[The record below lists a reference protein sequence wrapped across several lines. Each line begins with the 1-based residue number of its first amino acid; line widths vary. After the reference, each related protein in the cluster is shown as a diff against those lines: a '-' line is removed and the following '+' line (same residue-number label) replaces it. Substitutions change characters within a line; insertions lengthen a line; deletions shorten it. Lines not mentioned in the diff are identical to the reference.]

1 MPGWKRVLT
10 SVRGRSP
17 LGIRGRFLALGVT
30 GVISIVSLGG
40 SAVYMNMRV
49 ASSLTQE
56 ELMSD
61 LAASASHIRSQR
73 DELRGDVYK
82 SVWSVRNSAE
92 FAEDIRLFKDSVA
105 RLGEFAELS
114 GVDPALAD
122 GVRAAAD
129 RADAYVVATT
139 SVIARSPQ
147 TSSDVRNLLAKFEG
161 SYGSFRTSLDIVVEG
176 AETSRDRSKADLE
189 AAVAATTLM
198 VSLIGIVCFV
208 ALSVIGE
215 SSRRRIGT
223 GVAAIKESM
232 RRMSEGD
239 LTVRVVDETGD
250 EITEIAGSANQV
262 AEAFEGSLLQV
273 HQRAVEVFE
282 SSRRI
287 NDIAVDLGE
296 SIRAASAVSTD
307 LADSTTTISSMG
319 RQISDAASV
328 LSRSLVSV
336 GESAASVAAVAQDAV
351 TEADMANA
359 EMTKLDAAGK
369 SIGDIVDVIN
379 TIAEQTHILAI
390 NASIEAARA
399 GEAGRGFAVVADEV
413 RNLAAATA
421 AATAEIKKRARA
433 VEDGNETARSSL
445 ERIVATIQSIAA
457 KQRTIAGDVEQQGR
471 ATEEISRGINEVH
484 VASTTVAGSARTAAA
499 QAALITEQRER
510 LLAYAEELGKVVGA
524 ADRLLQQFTVRQE

>member
-1 MPGWKRVLT
+1 MPGWKTVLKSIRV
-10 SVRGRSP
+10 RSP
-17 LGIRGRFLALGVT
+17 LGIRGRFLALGIT
-30 GVISIVSLGG
+30 GAVSIVSLGG
-40 SAVYMNMRV
+40 GAVYMNMRV
-49 ASSLTQE
+49 AASLTQE
-56 ELMSD
+56 ELMFD
-61 LAASASHIRSQR
+61 LSTSASRLRSQR

-92 FAEDIRLFKDSVA
+92 FEEDIKLFKDSIA
-105 RLGEFAELS
+105 RLRELAEQTDI
-114 GVDPALAD
+114 DPSLAD
-122 GVRAAAD
+122 GIRTAAD
-129 RADAYVVATT
+129 RADAYVIATT

-147 TSSDVRNLLAKFEG
+147 TISDVRNLLAKFEG
-161 SYGSFRTSLDIVVEG
+161 SYGSFRLALESVVEWT
-176 AETSRDRSKADLE
+176 ETSRDRSKEDLE
-189 AAVAATTLM
+189 AAVAASTLM
-198 VSLIGIVCFV
+198 VSVIGLACFT
-208 ALSVIGE
+208 ALTVIGE

-232 RRMSEGD
+232 LRMSEGD
-239 LTVRVVDETGD
+239 LTVRVLDETGD

-262 AEAFEGSLLQV
+262 AEAFEESLLQV
-273 HQRAVEVFE
+273 HQRATEVFE

-296 SIRAASAVSTD
+296 SIRSASAVSAD

-319 RQISDAASV
+319 RQISEAASV

-351 TEADMANA
+351 TEADTASTEMA
-359 EMTKLDAAGK
+359 KLDAAGK
-369 SIGDIVDVIN
+369 SIGEIVDVIN

-433 VEDGNETARSSL
+433 VEDGNEAARSSL

-484 VASTTVAGSARTAAA
+484 AASTTVAGGAKTAAA
-499 QAALITEQRER
+499 QAEVIKEQRER
-510 LLAYAEELGKVVGA
+510 LLSYAEELGKVVGS
-524 ADRLLQQFTVRQE
+524 ADRLLQRFTLRKE